1 MKVASLSISC
11 NSNWLQCPLAPM
23 PSVNKILRNSNHLQD
38 NFVVGSHIL
47 CTEKS
52 LPPIDSDSFDG
63 TCKLCVIRSEVT
75 INQNT
80 DWPGERGYVYL
91 LPLLQSDASSTT
103 MLPSTARTQNF
114 FCFISNINL

>member
-52 LPPIDSDSFDG
+52 LPPMDTNSFDG
-63 TCKLCVIRSEVT
+63 TCKLCVITSEVT

-114 FCFISNINL
+114 LFYFQH

>member
-23 PSVNKILRNSNHLQD
+23 PSENKILRNSHHLQD

-52 LPPIDSDSFDG
+52 LPPMDSVSFDG
-63 TCKLCVIRSEVT
+63 IFKLCVIRSEVT

-103 MLPSTARTQNF
+103 MLPSRARTQNF
-114 FCFISNINL
+114 LFYFQH